1 MGVTLDAIRALQEIE
16 LQIFDIRRQLAR
28 KEKFVTLQSAKAAS
42 ARAALEAEQREHKRA
57 QVEMGDFDL
66 TLKSRSAG
74 IDKIRQQLLSI
85 RNNKEYAAVLSQL
98 NTEKAEVARIE
109 SKGLE
114 MMTALDARKATLD
127 AHEKTLREE
136 EQRLTELK
144 NQFAAAQQSFAQK
157 LAELDA
163 RRKQAAAPIA
173 PEIQTMFNRVAERYD
188 GEAMARIVRSNPR
201 RDEFTCE
208 GCNMSVTADRYN
220 ALKTRDEIHT
230 CSNCGRILY
239 VE

>member
-16 LQIFDIRRQLAR
+16 LQIYDIRRQLAR
-28 KEKFVTLQSAKAAS
+28 KEKFVTIQSSKVAA
-42 ARAALEAEQREHKRA
+42 ARAALEAEQREHRKA

-74 IDKIRQQLLSI
+74 IEKMREQLNSV
-85 RNNKEYAAVLSQL
+85 RTNKEYAAILSQL

-114 MMTALDARKATLD
+114 MMTALDARKATLT
-127 AHEKTLREE
+127 AHEKTCHDE

-144 NQFAAAQQSFAQK
+144 NQLTAAQQSFAQK
-157 LAELDA
+157 LGELDA
-163 RRKQAAAPIA
+163 ARKQASGPIA
-173 PEIQTMFNRVAERYD
+173 AEILMMFNRVAERYE
-188 GEAMARIVRSNPR
+188 GEAIARVGRSNPR
-201 RDEFTCE
+201 RDEFICE

-220 ALKTRDEIHT
+220 GLKTRDEIQT

>member
-28 KEKFVTLQSAKAAS
+28 KEKFVTLQSAKVAS
-42 ARAALEAEQREHKRA
+42 ARAALEAEQREHRRA

-74 IDKIRQQLLSI
+74 IDKMRQQLLSI

-114 MMTALDARKATLD
+114 MLTALEARKTTLD
-127 AHEKTLREE
+127 SHERVLREE
-136 EQRLTELK
+136 EQRLAELK
-144 NQFAAAQQSFAQK
+144 NQLAAAQQSFAQK
-157 LAELDA
+157 LGELDA
-163 RRKQAAAPIA
+163 QRKLATAPIA

-188 GEAMARIVRSNPR
+188 GEAMARVVRSNPR

-220 ALKTRDEIHT
+220 GLKTRDEIQT